1 MFVAWFGAFNVDSL
15 SGIPRGVQAH
25 YLVDYWNNL
34 IGKNFKWISQLV
46 IFSLH
51 WGGCDP
57 IVFDLWK
64 ATGELGALVWCTKIL
79 DMDQYIVRL
88 LVSATK
94 SPA

>member
-51 WGGCDP
+51 WG
-57 IVFDLWK
+57 L
-64 ATGELGALVWCTKIL
+64 
-79 DMDQYIVRL
+79 
-88 LVSATK
+88 
-94 SPA
+94 